1 MVTWGELE
9 LVTDREA
16 WRAAIHGV
24 AESQTQLS
32 NWTELIVFIC
42 HNWSIHSSIDE
53 YLGQFQFV
61 AIANKAEVNIH
72 MQIFE
77 WTYTFISSR

>member
-1 MVTWGELE
+1 MPQFVYP
-9 LVTDREA
+9 
-16 WRAAIHGV
+16 
-24 AESQTQLS
+24 
-32 NWTELIVFIC
+32 FIY
-42 HNWSIHSSIDE
+42 HE

-77 WTYTFISSR
+77 WTYTFISSG